1 MVRSKDRWLENIQAD
16 DVENVEWID
25 SLTEV
30 ELKKEL
36 LERVKLV
43 GTLRQHRDT
52 LLGQLGLFG
61 NALMDVVSN
70 EEIGTRVRD
79 RVIGQLQQLGD
90 AYRVRGMDAISIMA
104 DNLQAGDQVYWRDPD
119 DCVASGYGTFIKHIN
134 EEVARIMKDDVE
146 IEVFITELSLAGQ

>member
-43 GTLRQHRDT
+43 ETLRQHRDT

-79 RVIGQLQQLGD
+79 RVIGQLQQELE
-90 AYRVRGMDAISIMA
+90 ALR
-104 DNLQAGDQVYWRDPD
+104 NLQAGDQVYWRDPD

-146 IEVFITELSLAGQ
+146 IEVFITELSLVGQ